1 MLRKMPGQQLV
12 LETGTDDEVKAKLQ
26 AKIGSL
32 VAAEAFF
39 AVSGSAVLAM
49 ALRTLLNRDRDRL

>member
-1 MLRKMPGQQLV
+1 MPGQQLV

-39 AVSGSAVLAM
+39 AVTGSAVLAM
-49 ALRTLLNRDRDRL
+49 ALRTILNRNRDRL